1 MRSPRLRNAM
11 RLLASTAALALVVAC
26 GGNGE
31 GDLLGPGDLSSFS
44 ATVTGGSAGSYSG
57 FSSVVPSSGLFSIGM
72 STGDGK
78 FALGFSRTGTRPTT
92 GTYELGTN
100 AQTGFTA
107 ALRINT
113 DQVIYTSS
121 SGTLT
126 ITSSSST
133 EIKGT
138 FSFTGTVTAGA
149 STSTNVSGSFS
160 APCPVGC

>member
-1 MRSPRLRNAM
+1 
-11 RLLASTAALALVVAC
+11 
-26 GGNGE
+26 
-31 GDLLGPGDLSSFS
+31 
-44 ATVTGGSAGSYSG
+44 
-57 FSSVVPSSGLFSIGM
+57 M